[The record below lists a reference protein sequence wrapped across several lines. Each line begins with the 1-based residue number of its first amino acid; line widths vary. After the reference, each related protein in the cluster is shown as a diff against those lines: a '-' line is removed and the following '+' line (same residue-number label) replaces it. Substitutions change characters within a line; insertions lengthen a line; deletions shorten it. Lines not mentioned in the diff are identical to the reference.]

1 MKRDPLVTQDAL
13 TASIITFLDDHIGS
27 SYTIKELAGE
37 HYKFSSK
44 EQLQNSINT
53 LLRKGLI
60 KVRSKG
66 SEMAYQIVPG
76 KKASQPKV

>member
-13 TASIITFLDDHIGS
+13 TASIMTFLDDNSGR

-44 EQLQNSINT
+44 EQLQTSINA

-60 KVRSKG
+60 RVRSRG
-66 SEMAYQIVPG
+66 SEVAYQIVLG
-76 KKASQPKV
+76 KKSSQPKV

>member
-13 TASIITFLDDHIGS
+13 TASIITFLDDNAGS
-27 SYTIKELAGE
+27 SYTIKELASE
-37 HYKFSSK
+37 HYRFSST
-44 EQLQNSINT
+44 EQLQTSISA

-60 KVRSKG
+60 KVKPKG
-66 SEMAYQIVPG
+66 SEMAYQIVLG

>member
-13 TASIITFLDDHIGS
+13 TASIITFLDDNVGR

-44 EQLQNSINT
+44 EQLQNSINA

-60 KVRSKG
+60 KVRSRG

-76 KKASQPKV
+76 KKASKPGV